1 MKCRIKMLAFTIS
14 TVLAGLAISSSV
26 SALEGKFNAKVYPI
40 DTAPVFIED
49 FTMNG
54 KHKCFAE
61 WRGGFITLLFQEVR
75 TIKYLNPGSHTYHVE
90 VTFNSG
96 KKERLVL
103 RPDVFHGKSE
113 FGEWSMHSE
122 KAVKIE
128 FNPPPVSDAKPEAE
142 YINFDQIILK
152 NGDAISGQIMTKA
165 FKLRTP
171 YSTLKFRTSQIGY
184 LDFEGAGK
192 TRDVMGLRT
201 GDKLSGVLEVGSINL
216 LMRSGTEV
224 YLNKEMIRKITFV
237 LVKR

>member
-1 MKCRIKMLAFTIS
+1 MKCRIKMWAFTMS

-26 SALEGKFNAKVYPI
+26 LALEGKFNAKVYPI

-54 KHKCFAE
+54 KHKCYAE
-61 WRGGFITLLFQEVR
+61 WRGGVITLLFQEIKA
-75 TIKYLNPGSHTYHVE
+75 IKYLNPGSHTYHVE

-103 RPDVFHGKSE
+103 MPDVFHGKSE

-128 FNPPPVSDAKPEAE
+128 FNPPPVSDAKAEAE
-142 YINFDQIILK
+142 YINFDQILLK
-152 NGDAISGQIMTKA
+152 NGDTISGQIMTKA
-165 FKLRTP
+165 FKLRTS
-171 YSTLKFRTSQIGY
+171 YSTLKFRTPQIGY

-192 TRDVMGLRT
+192 SKDVMGLRT

-216 LMRSGTEV
+216 LMRSGAEV

>member
-1 MKCRIKMLAFTIS
+1 MKCRIKMWAFTIS

-54 KHKCFAE
+54 KHKCFAK
-61 WRGGFITLLFQEVR
+61 WRSGFITLLFQEVKA
-75 TIKYLNPGSHTYHVE
+75 IKYLNPGSHTYNVE

-103 RPDVFHGKSE
+103 MPDVFHGKSE

-122 KAVKIE
+122 KAAKIE
-128 FNPPPVSDAKPEAE
+128 FNPPPLSDVRAKTE
-142 YINFDQIILK
+142 YINFDQILLK

-201 GDKLSGVLEVGSINL
+201 GDKLSGVLEVGPINL
-216 LMRSGTEV
+216 LMRSGAEV

>member
-61 WRGGFITLLFQEVR
+61 WRGGFLTLLFQEVR

-96 KKERLVL
+96 KKEKLVL
-103 RPDVFHGKSE
+103 MPDVFHGKSE

-128 FNPPPVSDAKPEAE
+128 FNPPLVSDAKPEAE
-142 YINFDQIILK
+142 YINFDQILLK

>member
-1 MKCRIKMLAFTIS
+1 MKCRIKMWAFTIS

-26 SALEGKFNAKVYPI
+26 LALEGKFSVKVYPI
-40 DTAPVFIED
+40 DAAPVFIED

-54 KHKCFAE
+54 KHKCYAE
-61 WRGGFITLLFQEVR
+61 WRGGFITLLFQEIK

-103 RPDVFHGKSE
+103 MSDVFHGKSE

-128 FNPPPVSDAKPEAE
+128 FNPPPVSDAKAEAE
-142 YINFDQIILK
+142 YINFDQILLK
-152 NGDAISGQIMTKA
+152 NGDTISGQIMAKA
-165 FKLRTP
+165 FKLRTS
-171 YSTLKFRTSQIGY
+171 YSTLKFRTPQIGY

-192 TRDVMGLRT
+192 SEAVMGLRT
-201 GDKLSGVLEVGSINL
+201 GDKLSGVLEVGSISL
-216 LMRSGTEV
+216 LMRSGAEV

>member
-1 MKCRIKMLAFTIS
+1 MWAFTMS

-26 SALEGKFNAKVYPI
+26 LALEGKFNAKVYPI

-54 KHKCFAE
+54 KHKCYAE
-61 WRGGFITLLFQEVR
+61 WRGGVITLLFQEIKA
-75 TIKYLNPGSHTYHVE
+75 IKYLNPGSHTYHVD

-103 RPDVFHGKSE
+103 MPDVFHGKSE

-128 FNPPPVSDAKPEAE
+128 FNPPPVSDAKAEAE
-142 YINFDQIILK
+142 YINFDQILLK
-152 NGDAISGQIMTKA
+152 NGDTISGQIMTKA
-165 FKLRTP
+165 FKLRTS
-171 YSTLKFRTSQIGY
+171 YSTLKFRTPQIGY

-192 TRDVMGLRT
+192 SKDVMGLRT

-216 LMRSGTEV
+216 LMRSGAEV

>member
-1 MKCRIKMLAFTIS
+1 MKCRIKMWAFTMS
-14 TVLAGLAISSSV
+14 TVLAGFAISSSV
-26 SALEGKFNAKVYPI
+26 LALEGKFNAKVYPI

-54 KHKCFAE
+54 KHKCYAE
-61 WRGGFITLLFQEVR
+61 WRGGVITLLFQEIKA
-75 TIKYLNPGSHTYHVE
+75 IKYLNPGSHTYHVE

-103 RPDVFHGKSE
+103 MPDVFHGKSE

-128 FNPPPVSDAKPEAE
+128 FNPPPVSDAKAEAE
-142 YINFDQIILK
+142 YINFDQILLK
-152 NGDAISGQIMTKA
+152 NGDTISGQIMTKA
-165 FKLRTP
+165 FKLRTS
-171 YSTLKFRTSQIGY
+171 YSTLKFRTPQIGY

-192 TRDVMGLRT
+192 SKDVMGLRT

-216 LMRSGTEV
+216 LMRSGAEV

>member
-1 MKCRIKMLAFTIS
+1 MKYRIKMWAFTIS

-61 WRGGFITLLFQEVR
+61 WRGGFITLLFQEVKA
-75 TIKYLNPGSHTYHVE
+75 IKYLDPGSHTYHVE

-103 RPDVFHGKSE
+103 MPDVFHGNSE

-128 FNPPPVSDAKPEAE
+128 FNPPPVSDSKAEAE
-142 YINFDQIILK
+142 YINFDQILLR
-152 NGDAISGQIMTKA
+152 NGDAISGQITTKA
-165 FKLRTP
+165 FKLRTS
-171 YSTLKFRTSQIGY
+171 YSTLKFKKSQIGY
-184 LDFEGAGK
+184 LDFERAGESK
-192 TRDVMGLRT
+192 DVMGLRT

-216 LMRSGTEV
+216 LMRSGVEV
-224 YLNKEMIRKITFV
+224 YLNKDMIRRITFV

>member
-1 MKCRIKMLAFTIS
+1 MKYSIKMWAFTIS

-26 SALEGKFNAKVYPI
+26 LALEGKFNAKVYPI
-40 DTAPVFIED
+40 DAAPVFIED

-61 WRGGFITLLFQEVR
+61 WRGGFITLLFQEVKA
-75 TIKYLNPGSHTYHVE
+75 IKYLNPGSHSYHVE

-103 RPDVFHGKSE
+103 MPDVFHGKSE

-122 KAVKIE
+122 KAVIIE
-128 FNPPPVSDAKPEAE
+128 FNPPPVSDAKADSE
-142 YINFDQIILK
+142 YINFDQILLK
-152 NGDAISGQIMTKA
+152 NGDTISGQIMTKA
-165 FKLRTP
+165 FKLRTS
-171 YSTLKFRTSQIGY
+171 YSTLKFRTPQIGY
-184 LDFEGAGK
+184 LDFEGEGK
-192 TRDVMGLRT
+192 SKDVMGLRT

-216 LMRSGTEV
+216 LMRSGAEV
-224 YLNKEMIRKITFV
+224 YLNKDLIRKITFV

>member
-1 MKCRIKMLAFTIS
+1 MKCTIKMWAFTIS

-26 SALEGKFNAKVYPI
+26 SALEGKLNAKVYPI
-40 DTAPVFIED
+40 DSTPVFIED

-54 KHKCFAE
+54 KHKCYAE
-61 WRGGFITLLFQEVR
+61 WRGGFITLLFQEIN

-103 RPDVFHGKSE
+103 MPDVFHGKSE

-128 FNPPPVSDAKPEAE
+128 FNPPPVSDVRADSE
-142 YINFDQIILK
+142 YINFDQILLK
-152 NGDAISGQIMTKA
+152 NGDTITGQIMTKA
-165 FKLRTP
+165 FKLRTS
-171 YSTLKFRTSQIGY
+171 YSTLKFRTPQIGY

-192 TRDVMGLRT
+192 SKDVMGLRT

-216 LMRSGTEV
+216 LMRSGAEV

>member
-54 KHKCFAE
+54 KHKCYAE
-61 WRGGFITLLFQEVR
+61 WRGGFITLLFQEVM

-96 KKERLVL
+96 KKEKLVL
-103 RPDVFHGKSE
+103 MPDVFHGKSE
-113 FGEWSMHSE
+113 LGEWSMHSE

-142 YINFDQIILK
+142 YINFDQILLK

>member
-1 MKCRIKMLAFTIS
+1 MWAFTIS
-14 TVLAGLAISSSV
+14 TVLAGLAISSCV
-26 SALEGKFNAKVYPI
+26 FALEGKFNAKVYPI
-40 DTAPVFIED
+40 DAAPVFIEN
-49 FTMNG
+49 FTING

-61 WRGGFITLLFQEVR
+61 WRGGFITLLFQGIK
-75 TIKYLNPGSHTYHVE
+75 TIKYLNPGSNTYHVE
-90 VTFNSG
+90 VTFNGG

-128 FNPPPVSDAKPEAE
+128 FNPPPVSDVRADSE
-142 YINFDQIILK
+142 YINFDQILLK
-152 NGDAISGQIMTKA
+152 NGDTISGQIMTKA
-165 FKLRTP
+165 FKLRTS
-171 YSTLKFRTSQIGY
+171 YSTLKFRTPQIGY
-184 LDFEGAGK
+184 LNFEGTGK
-192 TRDVMGLRT
+192 SKDVLGLRT

-216 LMRSGTEV
+216 LMRSGAEV

>member
-96 KKERLVL
+96 KKEKLVL
-103 RPDVFHGKSE
+103 MPDVFHGKSE

-142 YINFDQIILK
+142 YINFDQILLK

>member
-1 MKCRIKMLAFTIS
+1 MKCRIKMWAFTIS

-26 SALEGKFNAKVYPI
+26 SALEGEFNAKVYPI
-40 DTAPVFIED
+40 DATPVFIEN
-49 FTMNG
+49 FTVNG

-61 WRGGFITLLFQEVR
+61 WRGGFITLLFQKIK
-75 TIKYLNPGSHTYHVE
+75 TIKYLNPGSNTYHVE

-103 RPDVFHGKSE
+103 RPDVFHGNSE

-128 FNPPPVSDAKPEAE
+128 FNPPPVSNAEAETE
-142 YINFDQIILK
+142 YINFDQILLK
-152 NGDAISGQIMTKA
+152 NGDTISGQIMTKA
-165 FKLRTP
+165 FKLRTA
-171 YSTLKFRTSQIGY
+171 YSTLKFRTPQIGY
-184 LDFEGAGK
+184 LDFEGTGK
-192 TRDVMGLRT
+192 SKDIMGLRT
-201 GDKLSGVLEVGSINL
+201 GDKLSGVLEVGPINL
-216 LMRSGTEV
+216 LMRSGAEV

>member
-75 TIKYLNPGSHTYHVE
+75 TIKYLNPGSHTYNVE

-103 RPDVFHGKSE
+103 MPDVFHGKSE

-122 KAVKIE
+122 KAAKIE
-128 FNPPPVSDAKPEAE
+128 FNPPPVSDAKAEAE
-142 YINFDQIILK
+142 YINFDQILLK
-152 NGDAISGQIMTKA
+152 NGDTISGQIMTKA

-192 TRDVMGLRT
+192 TSDVMGLRT

>member
-1 MKCRIKMLAFTIS
+1 MKCRIKMWAFTMS

-26 SALEGKFNAKVYPI
+26 LALEGKFNAKVYPI

-54 KHKCFAE
+54 KHKCYAE
-61 WRGGFITLLFQEVR
+61 WRGGVITLLFQEIKA
-75 TIKYLNPGSHTYHVE
+75 IKYLNPGSHTYHVE

-103 RPDVFHGKSE
+103 MPDVFHGKSE

-128 FNPPPVSDAKPEAE
+128 FNPPPVSDAKAEAE
-142 YINFDQIILK
+142 YINFDQILLK
-152 NGDAISGQIMTKA
+152 NGDTISGQIMTKA
-165 FKLRTP
+165 FKLRTS
-171 YSTLKFRTSQIGY
+171 YSTLKFRTPQIGY

-192 TRDVMGLRT
+192 SKDVMGLRT

-216 LMRSGTEV
+216 LMRSGAEV
-224 YLNKEMIRKITFV
+224 YLNKEMIRNITFV

>member
-1 MKCRIKMLAFTIS
+1 MKYRIKMWAFTIS
-14 TVLAGLAISSSV
+14 AVLAGLAISSSV

-61 WRGGFITLLFQEVR
+61 WRGGFITLLFQKVR

-96 KKERLVL
+96 KKEKLVL
-103 RPDVFHGKSE
+103 MPDVFHGKSE
-113 FGEWSMHSE
+113 LGEWSMHSE

-142 YINFDQIILK
+142 YINFDQILLK